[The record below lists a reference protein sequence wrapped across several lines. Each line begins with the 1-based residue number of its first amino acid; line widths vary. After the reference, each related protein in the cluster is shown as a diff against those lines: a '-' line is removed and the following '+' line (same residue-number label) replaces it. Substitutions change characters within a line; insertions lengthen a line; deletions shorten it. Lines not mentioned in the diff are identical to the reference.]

1 MIKFDI
7 ITIFPDQIESF
18 ASVGVLRI
26 AQNIG
31 AIEIK
36 AHNLRNWTHDK
47 HKSVDDRPFG
57 GGAGMILK
65 VTPIKEAL
73 DQLRTPNSKVI
84 LMSASGEILD
94 QDTFRRLA
102 GWDNEKQ
109 KYDSTDKHYI
119 IICGHYEGV
128 DDRVREHLIDFEM
141 SIGKYVLS
149 GGELPALI
157 LADGITRLL
166 PGVLGNELS
175 PVLESYEGDLLDYPQ
190 WTRPA
195 DFQGWQVPD
204 VLLNGNHKEIEAF
217 RKNLATKLTQSRQNT
232 KK

>member
-7 ITIFPDQIESF
+7 ITIFPEQIESF

-31 AIEIK
+31 AIQIK

-65 VTPIKEAL
+65 VAPIKEAL
-73 DQLRTPNSKVI
+73 DELKTSDSKVI

-94 QDTFRRLA
+94 QDIFRRLS
-102 GWDNEKQ
+102 GWDKEKV
-109 KYDSTDKHYI
+109 KYDNIDKHYI

-128 DDRVREHLIDFEM
+128 DDRVREHLVDIEL
-141 SIGKYVLS
+141 SVGKYVLS

-195 DFQGWQVPD
+195 DFEGWQVPD
-204 VLLNGNHKEIEAF
+204 VLLKGNHQDIDTF
-217 RKNLATKLTQSRQNT
+217 RKKLATKLTQSRT
-232 KK
+232 KKS

>member
-7 ITIFPDQIESF
+7 ITIFPEQIESF

-31 AIEIK
+31 AIQIK

-65 VTPIKEAL
+65 VAPIKEAL
-73 DQLRTPNSKVI
+73 DELKTSDSKVI

-94 QDTFRRLA
+94 QDVFRRLS
-102 GWDNEKQ
+102 GWDKEKV
-109 KYDSTDKHYI
+109 KYDNTNKHYI

-128 DDRVREHLIDFEM
+128 DDRVREHLVDIEL
-141 SIGKYVLS
+141 SVGKYVLS

-195 DFQGWQVPD
+195 DFEGWQVPD
-204 VLLNGNHKEIEAF
+204 VLLKGNHQDIDTF
-217 RKNLATKLTQSRQNT
+217 RKKLATKLTQSRT
-232 KK
+232 KKS